1 MDTAITT
8 LTPIG
13 HYLGVDIFETES
25 GQKIIIV
32 DDKRE
37 QFRLN
42 VHAWNFIYRAQQTRQ
57 FVARSGQLFS
67 KSPITVTR

>member
-1 MDTAITT
+1 MDTS

-13 HYLGVDIFETES
+13 NYKGVDVFEAAN

-37 QFRLN
+37 AFRLN

>member
-1 MDTAITT
+1 MDT
-8 LTPIG
+8 LTPIS
-13 HYLGVDIFETES
+13 HYLGVDIFENEH
-25 GQKIIIV
+25 GAKIIIV

-42 VHAWNFIYRAQQTRQ
+42 VHAWNFIYRSQKSRV

-67 KSPITVTR
+67 KNPITVTR

>member
-1 MDTAITT
+1 MDT

-25 GQKIIIV
+25 GQKVIIV

-42 VHAWNFIYRAQQTRQ
+42 VRAWNYIYNALQTRK

-67 KSPITVTR
+67 KHSTTATR

>member
-1 MDTAITT
+1 MEET

-13 HYLGVDIFETES
+13 HYLGVDIFENES
-25 GQKIIIV
+25 GQKVIIV
-32 DDKRE
+32 NDKRE

-42 VHAWNFIYRAQQTRQ
+42 VRAWNYIYSALQTRK

-67 KSPITVTR
+67 KYSITVTR